1 METELES
8 MVVRLTGDG
17 SSFQQM
23 WQDAQEASQKTGQ
36 EIEKLSD
43 KVEEFAS
50 NAAQALAALGIGSL
64 LSNALGNFQEAEDIG
79 QRLSSVM
86 RANGR
91 EIESTMALY
100 NDFAIQIQNT
110 TTLED
115 DFILSLLRTAETF
128 GTTGTAATRATQD
141 AIALSFAIDGTAD
154 SANGLI
160 RLTTALAKGNVK
172 QAMQFA
178 RMVPQLR
185 GITNESEFVARSQEL
200 IAAGMQSAHDAT
212 QTSSAGFAM
221 LSRDFGNML
230 EDFGKVVAQGA
241 RPFIDALRGMVAWF
255 SSLSDETK
263 STIVVIAA
271 LATGLL
277 ALGPI
282 VAGLGLL
289 INLAFSPITLIIG
302 GIIAGIALLV
312 NALGG
317 VGPTIEI
324 IQEGFQSFW
333 DWFQPIWDAFVGV
346 VEAAWE
352 AISAGASALW
362 DSIVAIWESIVGET
376 EVDWGMIRD
385 AIVTA
390 LEFCEFTIRN
400 FGLVA
405 ENVWIRLKLGFM
417 IAVDFIKDAG
427 IALVANVAAAA
438 MAIGEVFSTLWDA
451 VSGGGLEA
459 FEGLGDR
466 MSQTFT
472 RVHDDIATAMGAG
485 ESDTTRSLRRELQ
498 ANNQVL
504 GQAFEDFQAQRRRAI
519 DNGGDEAS
527 EWWEDYGEEEGEGH
541 NEGFKKGMEKFDA
554 VLAGSAEAISRIAE
568 FQDRVAGMRGTSGT
582 PRSGVGAAGAR
593 AGGDPVVAN
602 SPGPARSDSLQITQV
617 TLLTDIRDILLRN
630 ANNNVEIE
638 AAGLS

>member
-23 WQDAQEASQKTGQ
+23 WQDAEEASQKAGQ
-36 EIEKLSD
+36 EIEGLTE
-43 KVEEFAS
+43 KVEDFAK
-50 NAAQALAALGIGSL
+50 NAAQALAALGLGSL
-64 LSNALGNFQEAEDIG
+64 LANALGNFQEAEDIG

-91 EIESTMALY
+91 DIESTMGLY
-100 NDFAIQIQNT
+100 EDFASQIQAT

-128 GTTGTAATRATQD
+128 NLTGQSATQATQD

-154 SANGLI
+154 SANSLI
-160 RLTTALAKGNVK
+160 RLTGALANGNVK

-185 GITNESEFVARSQEL
+185 GITNESEFVARAQQL
-200 IAAGMQSAHDAT
+200 IAAGMQSANDAT

-230 EDFGKVVAQGA
+230 EDFGKVVAEGA
-241 RPFIDALRGMVAWF
+241 RPFVDALREMVAWF
-255 SSLSDETK
+255 NDLDDSTK
-263 STIVVIAA
+263 STIVVVAA

-289 INLAFSPITLIIG
+289 INLAFSPFTLIIG
-302 GIIAGIALLV
+302 GIIAGLALLTQ
-312 NALGG
+312 ALGG

-324 IQEGFQSFW
+324 IRSGFQSFW
-333 DWFQPIWDAFVGV
+333 DWFQPVWDAFVGV
-346 VEAAWE
+346 VSAAWE
-352 AISAGASALW
+352 AIEAGASALW
-362 DSIVAIWESIVGET
+362 DTITGIWDSLVGEA
-376 EVDWGMIRD
+376 EIDWAAIRD

-400 FGLVA
+400 FGMVA
-405 ENVWIRLKLGFM
+405 ENVWIRIKLGFM
-417 IAVDFIKDAG
+417 VAVDFIKDAG
-427 IALVANVAAAA
+427 IALVANVSAAV

-451 VSGGGLEA
+451 VSGGGFEA

-466 MSQTFT
+466 MSATFT
-472 RVHDDIATAMGAG
+472 RVHDELSTAMGAG
-485 ESDTTRSLRRELQ
+485 ESDITRGLRRELE
-498 ANNQVL
+498 ANNEVL
-504 GQAFEDFQAQRRRAI
+504 GQAFEDFQRERRAA
-519 DNGGDEAS
+519 NQTEQDEVEEDWS
-527 EWWEDYGEEEGEGH
+527 EFGEQSSDQY

-554 VLAGSAEAISRIAE
+554 VLAGSAEAFSRIAE
-568 FQDRVAGMRGTSGT
+568 FQDKILAMRGGAASTGGT
-582 PRSGVGAAGAR
+582 GAAGVRASGAPVVVNSPPPAR
-593 AGGDPVVAN
+593 ADAAG
-602 SPGPARSDSLQITQV
+602 STQI
-617 TLLTDIRDILLRN
+617 TLLTDIRDILRDRSS
-630 ANNNVEIE
+630 AIEIE